1 VDVRT
6 GLLKGSNNWSG
17 KSDSVQNRFAFGRG
31 SIRSKF
37 RIGAIL
43 MLITALLATISSIGM
58 IATIEAAHHET
69 EITAIALR
77 NHVEGDM
84 MHDAIR
90 SSVLRSE
97 IASVSNDQRTRNE
110 ARADLKRYGE
120 WFEKLIRENKK
131 LDLPDAAK
139 AQLENVD
146 KPLQSYL
153 ENARAY
159 QASLDA
165 AAADVAARKQAFERE
180 FDQLEVAMLQVSDAL
195 EVVMSDARQRNERL
209 VLWTKI
215 GLGLLTL
222 LLLAVIGWSYRSIL
236 RDVVVPIERQTANLF
251 ALSNGNHDIEISGQ
265 DRADE
270 IGQLALGISSFR
282 DAVRDVVQANVARQA
297 AEDKASD
304 AVDKATAEAAK
315 ADRMR
320 ALSASIELRV
330 LAVVEQVANQVTAL
344 QDLSLSI
351 ESSADR
357 TKSEIMLASTT
368 GTQIVENMNEVATA
382 SSQLTQSTAS
392 IGGVVRNS
400 IDGTVAAAE
409 KGAKAAENS
418 NQLLENMDQIREFS
432 TLISDI
438 SRQTNQ
444 LALNARIEASR
455 AGEAGTSFAV
465 VAMEIK
471 ELSGKAA
478 EAAATIAEK
487 IMSIRA
493 ASTSVTDSIQ
503 EFNNSIKS
511 LRDASA
517 AIGEAIDEQY
527 QATQNIDTNIREV
540 ATGTQGLGS
549 MVSSVRGIAEANV
562 RDAEQLRTTATSLEG
577 LANDLRTDV
586 LVVIEDVRTA

>member
-1 VDVRT
+1 
-6 GLLKGSNNWSG
+6 
-17 KSDSVQNRFAFGRG
+17 
-31 SIRSKF
+31 
-37 RIGAIL
+37 
-43 MLITALLATISSIGM
+43 
-58 IATIEAAHHET
+58 
-69 EITAIALR
+69 
-77 NHVEGDM
+77 
-84 MHDAIR
+84 
-90 SSVLRSE
+90 
-97 IASVSNDQRTRNE
+97 
-110 ARADLKRYGE
+110 
-120 WFEKLIRENKK
+120 
-131 LDLPDAAK
+131 
-139 AQLENVD
+139 
-146 KPLQSYL
+146 
-153 ENARAY
+153 
-159 QASLDA
+159 
-165 AAADVAARKQAFERE
+165 
-180 FDQLEVAMLQVSDAL
+180 
-195 EVVMSDARQRNERL
+195 
-209 VLWTKI
+209 
-215 GLGLLTL
+215 LLTL

-270 IGQLALGISSFR
+270 IGQLAVGISSFR
-282 DAVRDVVQANVARQA
+282 DAVSDVVQANVARQA

-304 AVDKATAEAAK
+304 AVGKATAEAAK

-320 ALSASIELRV
+320 ELSASIESRV

-392 IGGVVRNS
+392 IGDVVRNS

-444 LALNARIEASR
+444 LALNARIEAAR

-478 EAAATIAEK
+478 EAAAIIAEK

-503 EFNNSIKS
+503 EFNNSIKA

-527 QATQNIDTNIREV
+527 QATRNIDTNIREV

-549 MVSSVRGIAEANV
+549 MVSSVRAIAEANV
-562 RDAEQLRTTATSLEG
+562 RDAEQLCTTATSLEG